1 MVRKPPM
8 PTIKTRLTMFGKKS
22 EPPAHAGGSDT
33 IRMTETKTLTEWRI
47 IGETVPGASHL
58 RAGIPNQDSILQM
71 RESDRT
77 LPLVVAIADGHGS
90 PKCFRS
96 DKGSRFVVKKC
107 AQIVS
112 EFLDQRRGKFD
123 LAEIESKGSEYLP
136 QEIVKEWR
144 RAVETHL
151 KNNPFTEDEFKTL
164 EEKSGAKS
172 RKLIEENPLLA
183 YGTTSLTIA
192 MEENFVLYLQL
203 GDGDILNVSANGE
216 VTKPLPED
224 ARLLANETTSMCLP
238 KAEKDFRFFTQKISA
253 EQSPAMILLSTDGYL
268 NSFSSEAGF
277 FQAGTD
283 FLAMLGSENGFEG
296 VSENLKGWLEEATQM
311 GSGDDSTVAII
322 FRPDALKKPETP
334 PKTETKESEKTASP
348 DVSKTAPVPIVS
360 VSDTPEN
367 AEDVTVTITIKKD
380 KNKVSASSSSLAI
393 TQTDSAKSAQVEL
406 QQNSPNSI
414 KEASK

>member
-1 MVRKPPM
+1 
-8 PTIKTRLTMFGKKS
+8 
-22 EPPAHAGGSDT
+22 
-33 IRMTETKTLTEWRI
+33 MTEKESLTEWRI

-112 EFLDQRRGKFD
+112 EFLDQRRGNFD
-123 LAEIESKGSEYLP
+123 LAEIESKGKDYFP
-136 QEIVKEWR
+136 QEIVKQWR
-144 RAVETHL
+144 KAVETHL

-183 YGTTSLTIA
+183 YGTTSLTVA
-192 MEENFVLYLQL
+192 VEEDFVVYLQL
-203 GDGDILNVSANGE
+203 GDGDILNVAANGE

-238 KAEKDFRFFTQKISA
+238 KAEKDFRFFAQKISH

-283 FLAMLGSENGFEG
+283 ILTMLGSANGFES
-296 VSENLKGWLEEATQM
+296 VSENLKSWLEEATQM

-322 FRPDALKKPETP
+322 YRPDALKKSEAP
-334 PKTETKESEKTASP
+334 PKAETKEAEKAAAP
-348 DVSKTAPVPIVS
+348 DVSKTAPAPVVS
-360 VSDTPEN
+360 VSETPEN

-380 KNKVSASSSSLAI
+380 KNKVSASASSVAI
-393 TQTDSAKSAQVEL
+393 TQTNSAQTASSEA
-406 QQNSPNSI
+406 QQNSQNQI
-414 KEASK
+414 EEASK

>member
-1 MVRKPPM
+1 
-8 PTIKTRLTMFGKKS
+8 
-22 EPPAHAGGSDT
+22 
-33 IRMTETKTLTEWRI
+33 MTENKTLTRWQI

-77 LPLVVAIADGHGS
+77 VPLVVAIADGHGS

-107 AQIVS
+107 IQIVS

-123 LAEIESKGSEYLP
+123 LAEIESKGKDYFP
-136 QEIVKEWR
+136 REIVKEWR
-144 RAVETHL
+144 KAVESHI
-151 KNNPFTEDEFKTL
+151 KDNPFSEDEFKRVN
-164 EEKSGAKS
+164 EKSGANA

-183 YGTTSLTIA
+183 YGTTSLTVA
-192 MEENFVLYLQL
+192 LEEDFVLYLQL
-203 GDGDILNVSANGE
+203 GDGDILNISANGE

-238 KAEKDFRFFTQKISA
+238 KAEKDFRFFVQKISA
-253 EQSPAMILLSTDGYL
+253 KDSPAMILLSTDGYL

-283 FLAMLGSENGFEG
+283 ILQMLAAENGFET
-296 VSENLKGWLEEATQM
+296 VSENLKAWLEEATQM

-322 FRPDALKKPETP
+322 YRPDALKKSETE
-334 PKTETKESEKTASP
+334 PKVETKEVEKADSPAVSEN
-348 DVSKTAPVPIVS
+348 APAPIVS
-360 VSDTPEN
+360 VSETAEN
-367 AEDVTVTITIKKD
+367 ADDVTVTITIKKD
-380 KNKVSASSSSLAI
+380 KNKTSASSSSVAI
-393 TQTDSAKSAQVEL
+393 TQTDFAQTTSIEA
-406 QQNSPNSI
+406 QKNSQNLI
-414 KEASK
+414 EEASK